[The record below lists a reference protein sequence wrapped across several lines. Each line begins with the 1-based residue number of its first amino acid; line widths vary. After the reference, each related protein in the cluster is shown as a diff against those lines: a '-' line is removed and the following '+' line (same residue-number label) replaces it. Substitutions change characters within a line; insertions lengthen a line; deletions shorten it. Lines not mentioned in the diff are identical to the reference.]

1 VEEIGKV
8 LPAIF
13 RNYVQCLEPRVVEI
27 LAPLWP
33 HVVGKAIAQ
42 HSRPLTFEG
51 GLLKLATSCP
61 SWAVQLRRMSEEI
74 RAEVNRY
81 LGRGVVKKVSFRHNS
96 KLVFTD
102 RQGATTIRQSRTPL
116 LSEPATLR
124 PEIEAGV
131 KPHQRRPNGSCG
143 DIELDPEV
151 ARILER
157 SFTKYFSR
165 ATAGKSRRSA

>member
-1 VEEIGKV
+1 
-8 LPAIF
+8 
-13 RNYVQCLEPRVVEI
+13 VQCVEPRVVEI

-42 HSRPLTFEG
+42 HSQPLAFEG
-51 GLLKLATSCP
+51 GVLKLATSCP

-96 KLVFTD
+96 RLVLTD
-102 RQGATTIRQSRTPL
+102 RQGATTMRQSRTPR

-124 PEIEAGV
+124 PALEVGV
-131 KPHQRRPNGSCG
+131 KPRQLKPNGSRG

-165 ATAGKSRRSA
+165 ATVGKSQRNA